1 MKKILLSLSA
11 LLLTTASFAIPARP
25 GIWRTITLTDGTQVQ
40 AQLQG
45 DEHLNYYEDAEG
57 NTYTENAD
65 GTFYAFNLNEAKERV
80 KTRLNKMRAAAAAKH
95 PNRAIGQYGNYT
107 GKKRCLIILAQF
119 TDVKFAAGHDNA
131 YYTRVANEENFTS
144 AEGHRGSVR
153 DYFLAQSN
161 GKFELNFDIAGP
173 YTMPN
178 SASYYG
184 SNTPSSDA
192 KASEMIATAC
202 KMANA
207 DGVDFSKYD
216 WEGDGNV
223 DMVFVIYAGYGEAT
237 STKRPD
243 VIWPHQYELYYTGKD
258 LYLNNKYVNV
268 YACSNEIDEIND
280 TGKPHVQGIGAI
292 CHEFSHCL
300 GYPDLYDT
308 GSAGRFGLG
317 HFDLMCQGSYNGDT
331 FRPAGYSSYEK
342 WMAGWLTPIELSNED
357 KQINDLK
364 AVSDNGE
371 AYIIYNQRNRNE
383 YYLLENRQHTGWDDA
398 LPGTGLQISHVDYDR
413 TSWEY
418 NRVNAEDHQRFT
430 IFHADGLAGANNE
443 NNDLYPY
450 KDNNSLT
457 NNSYPAATLYNSNS
471 DGTLM
476 MNRGVTN
483 ITQNADG
490 TMSFKYEHVSKTLTP
505 EKTEEVVFKET
516 FARCSGEGGNGSTP
530 LFGGA
535 VGNDTFQS
543 DIDGWTSTARMY
555 AGYKCAKFG
564 RPSDK
569 EVSVTTPSFVLNGK
583 GKVTVSVAPWASN
596 AQTLTLST
604 AAGTI
609 GTYNLVNNKWNT
621 ITADLTGNGYT
632 NLTFTTNGRL
642 WINEV
647 SATAMLETGIDNVV
661 SNNARPADNR
671 IYTLGGQYVGTQFS
685 SLPKGIYV
693 MGGKK
698 IVK

>member
-95 PNRAIGQYGNYT
+95 PHRAIGQYGNYT

-490 TMSFKYEHVSKTLTP
+490 TMSFKYEHISKTHTP

-543 DIDGWTSTARMY
+543 DIDGWTSTARMFG
-555 AGYKCAKFG
+555 GYKCAKFG

-569 EVSVTTPSFVLNGK
+569 KVSVTTPSFVLNGK

-609 GTYNLVNNKWNT
+609 GTYDLVNNKWNT
-621 ITADLTGNGYT
+621 ITANLTGNGYT
-632 NLTFTTNGRL
+632 NLTLTTNGRL

-647 SATAMLETGIDNVV
+647 SATAMLETGIDSVV

-671 IYTLGGQYVGTQFS
+671 IYTLGGQYVGTQLS

>member
-490 TMSFKYEHVSKTLTP
+490 TMSFKYEHISKTLTP

-535 VGNDTFQS
+535 VGNDTFYS

-555 AGYKCAKFG
+555 GGYKCAKFG

-569 EVSVTTPSFVLNGK
+569 KVSVTTPSFVLNGK

-596 AQTLTLST
+596 TQTLTLST

-621 ITADLTGNGYT
+621 ITANLTGNGYT
-632 NLTFTTNGRL
+632 NLIFTTNGRL

-647 SATAMLETGIDNVV
+647 SATAMLETGIDSVV
-661 SNNARPADNR
+661 SNNTRPADNR
-671 IYTLGGQYVGTQFS
+671 IYTLGGQYVGTQLS

>member
-25 GIWRTITLTDGTQVQ
+25 GIWRTITLTNGTQVR

-119 TDVKFAAGHDNA
+119 TDVKFADGHDNA
-131 YYTRVANEENFTS
+131 YYSRVANEENFTS

-243 VIWPHQYELYYTGKD
+243 VIWPHQFELNYTGKD

-364 AVSDNGE
+364 AISDNGE
-371 AYIIYNQRNRNE
+371 AYIIYNQRNRDE
-383 YYLLENRQHTGWDDA
+383 YYLLENRQRTGWDDA

-430 IFHADGLAGANNE
+430 IFHADGLAGLNNE

-457 NNSYPAATLYNSNS
+457 NNSNPAATLYNSNS

-490 TMSFKYEHVSKTLTP
+490 TMSFKYEHISKTLTP
-505 EKTEEVVFKET
+505 EKTEEVVFTET

-530 LFGGA
+530 IFGGS
-535 VGNDTFQS
+535 VGYGTFQS
-543 DIDGWTSTARMY
+543 DITGWTSTANMY
-555 AGYKCAKFG
+555 GGYKCAKFG

-569 EVSVTTPSFVLNGK
+569 EVSVTSPTFVLNGK
-583 GKVTVSVAPWASN
+583 GKVKVSVAPWASN

-604 AAGTI
+604 AAGTL
-609 GTYNLVNNKWNT
+609 GTYTLENSKWNE
-621 ITADLTGNGYT
+621 ITADITGSGST
-632 NLTFTTNGRL
+632 KLTFTTNGRL

-661 SNNARPADNR
+661 NENARPADNR
-671 IYTLGGQYVGTQFS
+671 IYTLGGQYVGTQLS

>member
-95 PNRAIGQYGNYT
+95 PHRAIGQYGNYT

-535 VGNDTFQS
+535 VGNDVFQS

-555 AGYKCAKFG
+555 GGYKCAKFG

-569 EVSVTTPSFVLNGK
+569 KVSVTTPSFVLNGK

>member
-25 GIWRTITLTDGTQVQ
+25 GIWRTITLTNGTQVQ

-80 KTRLNKMRAAAAAKH
+80 KTRLNKMRAAAAAKRPH
-95 PNRAIGQYGNYT
+95 RAIGQYGNYT

-569 EVSVTTPSFVLNGK
+569 KVSVTTPSFVLNGK

-632 NLTFTTNGRL
+632 NLIFTTNGRL

-647 SATAMLETGIDNVV
+647 SATAMLETGIDSVV

-671 IYTLGGQYVGTQFS
+671 IYTLGGQYVGTQLS